1 MIWYFQDEILA
12 HQQQYRAVFT
22 SPEKEFWGTC
32 YSSNHWKLWSANLY
46 SKVTPR
52 CRMDAWE
59 ASPRSQLYT
68 SDQLHLTYSCTAPIS
83 TARLNSGHQRASTA
97 WDGFAHSASLQ
108 TRCCFRPDRG
118 TTIIRNRYSHTQDSK
133 HGSTLHCHNLGHY
146 CSCSSECSL
155 LPHHH
160 LNKAGKDEL
169 CRDPRKLAKERRLT
183 GSSYILTFS
192 CFPLFYL
199 KPRKS
204 VPIFKYE
211 PLVVFQRYN
220 VNHGTCFLMISY
232 HHKSLIYWKT
242 IRTEVKA
249 RTAVLEYW
257 FTEN

>member
-1 MIWYFQDEILA
+1 MKSWPTNSNTELCLPPQRKNFEEHATHLTTESFDLLICTLKLLQGVGW
-12 HQQQYRAVFT
+12 T
-22 SPEKEFWGTC
+22 PEKRAQDHRQ
-32 YSSNHWKLWSANLY
+32 S
-46 SKVTPR
+46 
-52 CRMDAWE
+52 
-59 ASPRSQLYT
+59 YT

-108 TRCCFRPDRG
+108 TRCCFRPDWG
-118 TTIIRNRYSHTQDSK
+118 TTISRNRYSHTQDSK

-146 CSCSSECSL
+146 CSRSSECSL

-199 KPRKS
+199 KSRKS
-204 VPIFKYE
+204 ILIFKYE
-211 PLVVFQRYN
+211 PLVVFQRHN

-232 HHKSLIYWKT
+232 HRKSLIYWKT
-242 IRTEVKA
+242 IHTEVKA

-257 FTEN
+257 YTEN